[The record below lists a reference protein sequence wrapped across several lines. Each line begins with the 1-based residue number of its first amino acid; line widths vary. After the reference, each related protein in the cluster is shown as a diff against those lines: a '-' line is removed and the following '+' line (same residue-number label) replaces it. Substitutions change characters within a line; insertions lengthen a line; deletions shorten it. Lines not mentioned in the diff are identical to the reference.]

1 MSGDRSTNLMYQRA
15 NGSVWDKR
23 GWNGPTVEERL
34 FPWVVGAAGA
44 AVVAFGARR
53 RSWSGAVYVMSGLT
67 MWTCA
72 TNGMCNPRYASARL
86 DHLLRQRRKDRVT
99 KESMHSFPA
108 SDPPSFTTAATTT
121 GLRVRTTG
129 PRVRRTRAAAELV
142 TV

>member
-1 MSGDRSTNLMYQRA
+1 MSGDRSTNLMYRRA

-34 FPWVVGAAGA
+34 VPWVVGAAGA

-53 RSWSGAVYVMSGLT
+53 RSWSSAVYVMSGLT

-72 TNGMCNPRYASARL
+72 TNGMCNPRNATARL
-86 DHLLRQRRKDRVT
+86 DHLLRERRKDRVT

-108 SDPPSFTTAATTT
+108 SDPPSFTTGAPTT
-121 GLRVRTTG
+121 GLRARTTG
-129 PRVRRTRAAAELV
+129 PRVRRTRAAVALA
-142 TV
+142 